1 MADQKMLKAAVI
13 GWPIEHSKSPIIHGY
28 WLDTYGIN
36 GSYEKIAVEPD
47 SLAQRFQEFV
57 EAGYRGWNVTLPYK
71 EDTYALMDYL
81 DDTAKR
87 MKAVN
92 TVVVGENGDLTGY
105 NTDGYGFITNLEE
118 TCPEW
123 RAEDC
128 TALVLGAGGAARAA
142 VDALVQQGVPKIYLM
157 NRTRTK
163 AEVFIEDFATDTTQ
177 IVVADWDDKSVPLS
191 EVTLLVNT
199 TSLGMTGQPAL
210 SLDIVSGLPSSAI
223 VYDLVYVPLYTD
235 LLTQAKA
242 RGLQCVTGIG
252 MLLHQA
258 VPGFQHWFGQKP
270 DVTDTL
276 AQKLI

>member
-1 MADQKMLKAAVI
+1 MAEQQMLKAAVI

-28 WLDTYGIN
+28 WLEHYGIN
-36 GSYEKIAVEPD
+36 GRYEKIAVEPD
-47 SLAQRFQEFV
+47 TLQQRFQEFV
-57 EAGYRGWNVTLPYK
+57 QAGYRGWNVTLPHK
-71 EDTYALMDYL
+71 EDAYALMDHL
-81 DDTAKR
+81 DDTARR

-92 TVVVGENGDLTGY
+92 TVVVGKNGALIGY
-105 NTDGYGFITNLEE
+105 NTDGYGFITNLIE

-123 RAEDC
+123 RAEAC

-142 VDALVQQGVPKIYLM
+142 VDALVQKSVPKIYIM
-157 NRTRTK
+157 NRTRAK
-163 AEVFIEDFATDTTQ
+163 AEAFVHDFATETTE
-177 IVVADWDDKSVPLS
+177 IIVADWDDYAFPFSD
-191 EVTLLVNT
+191 VTLLVNT

-210 SLDIVSGLPSSAI
+210 FLDVVSGLPDSAI

-258 VPGFQHWFGQKP
+258 VPGFEHWFGTKP
-270 DVTDTL
+270 DMTDAL
-276 AQKLI
+276 VQKLI